1 MNVDAVGGIGD
12 DDDGHGVDDVGD
24 KVDKLNEL

>member
-1 MNVDAVGGIGD
+1 MNVDAVGGIG